1 MGWIEELRA
10 ALGPERVRTGA
21 GDLRAV
27 ARDGSPLVGA
37 PACLAYPEERAH
49 VEAAVR
55 IASAAGVP
63 VVARGGGTSLAAGAI
78 PPTGA
83 LVLAFNRMARLRT
96 LDVEERCALVEPG
109 LTNLALDTEARLH
122 GLRYAPDPSS
132 RRVSTIGG
140 NVSTNAGGLHCLAHG
155 VTTDHVLG
163 LEVVLADGTPAW
175 LEDLDSP
182 DLRALVVGGE
192 GTLAVVTAAL
202 VSLLPVPEVTGMVI
216 CGFAQLEAAGA
227 VAEAIVRAGLPAAA
241 LEYIDEMMLG
251 LLDQVAPGMLPSGVE
266 AALIVEVETL
276 SESLDDVLTTVEQL
290 VRDAG
295 GDARRAID
303 PAEQARV
310 WEARRASGG
319 VAGRL
324 HPGSYTHDFA
334 VPRDRIV
341 EVLRTTSRIAE
352 AHGVALVTVA
362 HLGDGNIH
370 PRLLYDTAEPGA
382 YEHVL
387 AASNEILE
395 LVLACGGTLSGEHG
409 IGLEKLGAMG
419 RQFTR
424 PELDLFRAVRFAFDP
439 LAILNPGK
447 TIPLAGD
454 DARRGVFAHA

>member
-1 MGWIEELRA
+1 MAWIQELRA

-63 VVARGGGTSLAAGAI
+63 VVARGGGTSLAAGAV
-78 PPTGA
+78 PPAGA
-83 LVLAFNRMARLRT
+83 LVIAFNRMARLRA

-109 LTNLALDTEARLH
+109 LTNLALDAEARLH

-175 LEDLDSP
+175 LDDLDSP

-192 GTLAVVTAAL
+192 GTLAIVTAAL
-202 VSLLPVPEVTGMVI
+202 VSLLPVSEATGMVI
-216 CGFAQLEAAGA
+216 CGFGRIEGAGA
-227 VAEAIVRAGLPAAA
+227 VAEAIVRAGLPASA
-241 LEYIDEMMLG
+241 LEYIDEVMLG
-251 LLDQVAPGMLPSGVE
+251 LLGQVAPGLLPSGVE

-276 SESLDDVLTTVEQL
+276 AESLDDVLTTIETL

-303 PAEQARV
+303 AAEQEGI

-319 VAGRL
+319 VAGRM

-341 EVLRTTSRIAE
+341 EVLRGTSQITD
-352 AHGVALVTVA
+352 AHRVALVTVA
-362 HLGDGNIH
+362 HLGDGNVH
-370 PRLLYDTAEPGA
+370 PRLLYDTREPGA
-382 YEHVL
+382 YERVL

-419 RQFTR
+419 RQFSG
-424 PELDLFRAVRFAFDP
+424 PELDLLRAIRSAFDP
-439 LAILNPGK
+439 LGILNPGK

>member
-10 ALGPERVRTGA
+10 ALGPERVRTDA

-55 IASAAGVP
+55 IAAEQACPSWRAAAERRSRP
-63 VVARGGGTSLAAGAI
+63 ARYHRA
-78 PPTGA
+78 GA

-96 LDVEERCALVEPG
+96 LDVEERRALVEPG
-109 LTNLALDTEARLH
+109 LTNVALDTAARLH
-122 GLRYAPDPSS
+122 GLYYAPDPSS

-175 LEDLDSP
+175 LDDLDSP

-192 GTLAVVTAAL
+192 GTLAIVTAAL
-202 VSLLPVPEVTGMVI
+202 VSLLPVPETTGMIVG
-216 CGFAQLEAAGA
+216 GFERLEGAGA
-227 VAEAIVRAGLPAAA
+227 AAEAIVRAGLPAAA
-241 LEYIDEMMLG
+241 LEYVDKTMLD
-251 LLDQVAPGMLPSGVE
+251 LLAEFAPGLLPSGVE

-276 SESLDDVLTTVEQL
+276 VESLADALDTVEAL

-295 GDARRAID
+295 GRARRALD
-303 PAEQARV
+303 AAEQAAI
-310 WEARRASGG
+310 WDARRASGG
-319 VAGRL
+319 VAGRSYN
-324 HPGSYTHDFA
+324 GSYTHDFA
-334 VPRDRIV
+334 VPRDRLV
-341 EVLRTTSRIAE
+341 EVLRDTSRITD

-370 PRLLYDTAEPGA
+370 PRLLYDTHEPGA
-382 YEHVL
+382 YERVL
-387 AASNEILE
+387 AASDEILG

-419 RQFTR
+419 RQFNR
-424 PELDLFRAVRFAFDP
+424 AELDLLRAVRAAFDP
-439 LAILNPGK
+439 QAILNPGK